1 MITYLVLAIGQKKF
15 CCKRCLP
22 HSCISSANFSS
33 RDVYANHH
41 EVISWTICD
50 CLAAVSTQNDRGD
63 MMNERK
69 TRNLDYLDKG
79 VAVSPALPVVGDKIT
94 VFYDG
99 ILAKNGAEEITLH
112 LGYGSNWDNEQAI
125 PMVKKD
131 TGFEATIPALKE
143 DYLKLSFKDTFNN
156 VDDNNGKG
164 YSIEI
169 LK

>member
-1 MITYLVLAIGQKKF
+1 
-15 CCKRCLP
+15 
-22 HSCISSANFSS
+22 
-33 RDVYANHH
+33 
-41 EVISWTICD
+41 
-50 CLAAVSTQNDRGD
+50 
-63 MMNERK
+63 MNERK

-79 VAVSPALPVVGDKIT
+79 VAISPALPVVGDKIT